1 MFVYSPSMRLYPAI
15 AAKFGRQAGWLTPI
29 FIAPIFLCLIYIM
42 QSLFKNNR
50 EANLSDIIFK
60 VFGRILG
67 SVLIFLYLLWAL
79 INLGIYVRYFAE
91 RFLAALLPDTPMILF
106 IITILA
112 ATFYVLQKGIVYIS
126 RTAEF
131 LFTIFTVIFVVL
143 FLFIVKD
150 IKVINLFPITYHD
163 FLPLLKSTYSNLGLW
178 GSFTPIFFLGDKI
191 NDKEHI
197 RRFGLQ
203 SAIYL
208 VITTIMI
215 SLQTIG
221 VYGYSVIERVSTP
234 YVFVIKSISIL
245 QTIERIE
252 SVAVISWII
261 VDFIAISFIL
271 YIIACIMKSFFS
283 LSDEKPL
290 LSPIVIFGYTF
301 AQYIASDR
309 FELVKFSETF
319 SAPMSIFFGFVSPL
333 IILIV
338 GKIRKKV

>member
-1 MFVYSPSMRLYPAI
+1 MFVYSPSLRLYPAI
-15 AAKFGRQAGWLTPI
+15 AARFGRQAGWLTPLI
-29 FIAPIFLCLIYIM
+29 SVLPFLCLIYIM
-42 QSLFKNNR
+42 QSLFKKNR

-60 VFGRILG
+60 VFGRIVG
-67 SVLIFLYLLWAL
+67 SVLLFLYLLWTMVT
-79 INLGIYVRYFAE
+79 LGIYVRYFAE
-91 RFLAALLPDTPMILF
+91 RFLAALLPDTPLTF
-106 IITILA
+106 FVVTILA

-208 VITTIMI
+208 VIATIMI
-215 SLQTIG
+215 LLQTIG
-221 VYGYSVIERVSTP
+221 VYGYSVIERASTP

-252 SVAVISWII
+252 SVTVVSWII

-271 YIIACIMKSFFS
+271 YIIACIMKSLFS

-290 LSPIVIFGYTF
+290 LSPIVIFAYTF
-301 AQYIASDR
+301 VQYIAHSR
-309 FELVKFSETF
+309 FELEKFLKTISV
-319 SAPMSIFFGFVSPL
+319 PLSIIFGFVFPL